1 MKFWE
6 KFMRKVLMFLFVI
19 FFAAVYMH
27 AGSVT
32 FEVKGSF
39 FYPTEQAFK
48 DVYGGGSMYGGEI
61 SLGIWK
67 NLDIWIG
74 GSYFSQYGELTFTGE
89 ETSLQ
94 IIPLGG
100 GLKYRLSTGVLSF
113 YGGVGVNFF
122 NYKESNVIGDVKAG
136 AVGFVT
142 KAGAYLEPVNQF
154 VIDFFVEYSYCK
166 ITPADFT
173 IDIGGIKAGI
183 GIGIR
188 F

>member
-1 MKFWE
+1 
-6 KFMRKVLMFLFVI
+6 MRKVLIVLSIV
-19 FFAAVYMH
+19 FFAAVCLR

-32 FEVKGSF
+32 IEVKGSY

-48 DVYGGGSMYGGEI
+48 DIYGGGLMYGGEI

-67 NLDIWIG
+67 NLDVWIG
-74 GSYFSQYGELTFTGE
+74 GNYFSQNGELTFTGE

-94 IIPLGG
+94 IVPLGA
-100 GLKYRLSTGVLSF
+100 GLKYSLSTGVLSF
-113 YGGVGVNFF
+113 YGGVGVNYF
-122 NYKESNVIGDVKAG
+122 NYKESNVIGDVKTG

-142 KAGAYLEPVNQF
+142 KVGAYLEPVNQF
-154 VIDFFVEYSYCK
+154 VIDFFVEYSYCRM
-166 ITPADFT
+166 TPADFT

-188 F
+188 L